1 MEKEEIKKTSAE
13 KVDRVDKALQKFADM
28 MIQRMEEIQK
38 DWKKGWTDGFAGG
51 GLPQNLSGRPY
62 VGSNAFLLY
71 LHTSMR
77 HFTAPV
83 YMTIK
88 QIREAGA
95 KIKKG
100 EGSVPVFKWGFSI
113 KDENGKKVSE
123 TDYKAMSK
131 EDQAKCSVRP
141 YLKVYNEWNIDQ
153 TNLAEVNREKYDAIL
168 NKFKP
173 EVLQDESGMYKNAAL
188 DRMFER
194 QEWVC
199 PIDYKQVVPGAY
211 YSPSYDKVVIPRK
224 SQFKISTTPED
235 IYKDGMEYYG
245 TAIHEMAHSTGHK
258 DRLNRLDNG
267 RFGSP
272 KYAKEE
278 LVAELTAALVGTSLG
293 FDNRIRDNNAAYLKS
308 WMTTLRQ
315 EPKFIVSVMSD
326 VNKASKM
333 VLENIDKQRIAL
345 GEKALLDGN
354 LDGEEERI
362 KNEKDMEATK
372 DQSEKDYYYLCKKIV
387 EPSKV
392 EEIKKLYNEGSY
404 DLIIGYGPIYDDRI
418 GLESMNENS
427 YPLLEQEKIYKNDNP
442 DISGKILA
450 EDESY
455 AIILN
460 GDVCNVVRKYTKQEI
475 LNSINIQE
483 LEMKAT
489 DDVFKLAIEMKH
501 VPETNAKMPNMASIQ
516 ENILKMKYEIAA
528 KQFSRLLSEGH
539 NNRYFF
545 GMPNGEHLYLQYNQ
559 ETNKIEVGHDTKDGI
574 NVEHDFD
581 YDLSNTPLSN
591 ILKLYDKLAVLP
603 EYKAAEGHVAS
614 DIIQDQFIE
623 MKEVLSKHAETYNRQ
638 NKTNTIT
645 SEYGDTSKFF
655 DEKIGIGL
663 RMPNG
668 KLYDF
673 NYDPETEKIKVCYHR
688 MNSLYMEVYNQTY
701 DRSKTIAENITD
713 TYNKMAVM
721 KENNDFSLMKNYV
734 ESMKD
739 KNKFISGEEDFLP
752 SHTVVNKLLIRAE
765 TKAEIYRDV
774 SQNNCPDE
782 YDMYEKL
789 HNEAKNAYSDY
800 YKELERVVNA
810 YKKSQSIHE
819 DSNIQTDVASK
830 AMQIAATGVPTAE
843 AEKKA
848 KNIVNEEVSNE
859 DKKKAE
865 LSEEEKKRKG
875 EIKLN
880 DEQNKKKEVEQ
891 QAEQDKPDPVVKVT
905 AHALLIVGAL
915 QAAQKN
921 NGIWMNKDRKPGA
934 EMINTQTPVTAYNS
948 IMMNLNSE
956 SNGYR
961 TNLYT
966 YYNSAKANDIPVRRN
981 QTALPFSWTEW
992 DYQNRSDQNVI
1003 ISKQEYDKL
1012 QESEK
1017 SLYVKHASHVM
1028 QNIYNIDQTTMSAT
1042 QKEAYSEILK
1052 LKGAK
1057 EEPKESP
1064 LVSNLKSFEKFK
1076 KDNPETLILFRV
1088 GDFYESYKEDA
1099 EKASEV
1105 LGITLTHSNKIKD
1118 EDGKALRIAGFPHHA
1133 LDTYLP
1139 KIIRAGSRVAICDV
1153 ADTRGEKDS
1162 QEASRI
1168 FNAAVDCAKNIASKV
1183 GIKIHRSGLS
1193 PTINYEPHV
1202 DRMLITSKRMLLPSS
1217 LNESI
1222 ERSNYIYRCLVQAIG
1237 RENRLDRVGRNQN
1250 LPLKA
1255 EVYDSLVQEL
1265 AAGAIMA
1272 RKGLPAK
1279 IARENMESIPVW
1291 TKALSENP
1299 KLARVLERDVNTAV
1313 ETLDKI
1319 GLGQEINFAAIRGE
1333 MPQAPSSQQKPVEIV
1348 KFQAIKDDVGHYAFF
1363 IKPKDEPSFSIY
1375 PKREHLS
1382 TYFDVLKTD
1391 QREATHKALA
1401 TKYYELATKYPDMKK
1416 DLITPRK
1423 VDIDPGL
1430 ITKASITSSA
1440 QDSKQ
1445 KLIFA
1450 VVNGKREMAILT
1462 PSQWHKMW
1470 LADDMAAYKNA
1481 LAAVVFE
1488 PLIKQQMKQDTN
1500 EAVDETQSRGTHR

>member
-1 MEKEEIKKTSAE
+1 M
-13 KVDRVDKALQKFADM
+13 
-28 MIQRMEEIQK
+28 
-38 DWKKGWTDGFAGG
+38 
-51 GLPQNLSGRPY
+51 
-62 VGSNAFLLY
+62 
-71 LHTSMR
+71 
-77 HFTAPV
+77 
-83 YMTIK
+83 
-88 QIREAGA
+88 
-95 KIKKG
+95 
-100 EGSVPVFKWGFSI
+100 
-113 KDENGKKVSE
+113 
-123 TDYKAMSK
+123 
-131 EDQAKCSVRP
+131 
-141 YLKVYNEWNIDQ
+141 
-153 TNLAEVNREKYDAIL
+153 
-168 NKFKP
+168 
-173 EVLQDESGMYKNAAL
+173 
-188 DRMFER
+188 
-194 QEWVC
+194 
-199 PIDYKQVVPGAY
+199 
-211 YSPSYDKVVIPRK
+211 
-224 SQFKISTTPED
+224 
-235 IYKDGMEYYG
+235 
-245 TAIHEMAHSTGHK
+245 
-258 DRLNRLDNG
+258 
-267 RFGSP
+267 
-272 KYAKEE
+272 
-278 LVAELTAALVGTSLG
+278 
-293 FDNRIRDNNAAYLKS
+293 
-308 WMTTLRQ
+308 
-315 EPKFIVSVMSD
+315 
-326 VNKASKM
+326 
-333 VLENIDKQRIAL
+333 
-345 GEKALLDGN
+345 
-354 LDGEEERI
+354 
-362 KNEKDMEATK
+362 
-372 DQSEKDYYYLCKKIV
+372 
-387 EPSKV
+387 
-392 EEIKKLYNEGSY
+392 
-404 DLIIGYGPIYDDRI
+404 
-418 GLESMNENS
+418 
-427 YPLLEQEKIYKNDNP
+427 
-442 DISGKILA
+442 
-450 EDESY
+450 
-455 AIILN
+455 
-460 GDVCNVVRKYTKQEI
+460 
-475 LNSINIQE
+475 
-483 LEMKAT
+483 
-489 DDVFKLAIEMKH
+489 
-501 VPETNAKMPNMASIQ
+501 
-516 ENILKMKYEIAA
+516 
-528 KQFSRLLSEGH
+528 
-539 NNRYFF
+539 
-545 GMPNGEHLYLQYNQ
+545 
-559 ETNKIEVGHDTKDGI
+559 
-574 NVEHDFD
+574 
-581 YDLSNTPLSN
+581 
-591 ILKLYDKLAVLP
+591 
-603 EYKAAEGHVAS
+603 
-614 DIIQDQFIE
+614 
-623 MKEVLSKHAETYNRQ
+623 
-638 NKTNTIT
+638 
-645 SEYGDTSKFF
+645 
-655 DEKIGIGL
+655 
-663 RMPNG
+663 
-668 KLYDF
+668 
-673 NYDPETEKIKVCYHR
+673 
-688 MNSLYMEVYNQTY
+688 
-701 DRSKTIAENITD
+701 
-713 TYNKMAVM
+713 
-721 KENNDFSLMKNYV
+721 
-734 ESMKD
+734 
-739 KNKFISGEEDFLP
+739 
-752 SHTVVNKLLIRAE
+752 
-765 TKAEIYRDV
+765 
-774 SQNNCPDE
+774 
-782 YDMYEKL
+782 
-789 HNEAKNAYSDY
+789 
-800 YKELERVVNA
+800 
-810 YKKSQSIHE
+810 
-819 DSNIQTDVASK
+819 
-830 AMQIAATGVPTAE
+830 
-843 AEKKA
+843 
-848 KNIVNEEVSNE
+848 
-859 DKKKAE
+859 
-865 LSEEEKKRKG
+865 
-875 EIKLN
+875 
-880 DEQNKKKEVEQ
+880 
-891 QAEQDKPDPVVKVT
+891 KVT

-956 SNGYR
+956 SNGFR

-1168 FNAAVDCAKNIASKV
+1168 FNAAVDSAKNIASKV

-1299 KLARVLERDVNTAV
+1299 KLVRVLERDVNTAV

-1391 QREATHKALA
+1391 HREATHKALA

-1488 PLIKQQMKQDTN
+1488 PLVKQQMKQDTN